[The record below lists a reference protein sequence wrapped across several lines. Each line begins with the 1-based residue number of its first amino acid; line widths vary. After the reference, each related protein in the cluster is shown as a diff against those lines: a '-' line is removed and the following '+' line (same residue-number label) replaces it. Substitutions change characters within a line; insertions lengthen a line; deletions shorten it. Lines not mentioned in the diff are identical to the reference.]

1 MVGLVAALHIA
12 TISRAGMVVLVV
24 ARTDTIYRTTQG
36 IRLVA
41 AEDQTAETEGPITM
55 VHMPVVS
62 VREQPPVRSATPTA
76 NYTQAVVPAG
86 LAVVTV
92 TMPDST
98 IWQPR
103 KLAVLVAVAMAAE
116 DCPEIL
122 WVLRLEQLVME
133 VAVAVLFVK
142 PTEPVV
148 LVAVA

>member
-1 MVGLVAALHIA
+1 MAALHIA

-24 ARTDTIYRTTQG
+24 ARTDTIYRTTQD

-41 AEDQTAETEGPITM
+41 AEDQTAETEGPITT

-62 VREQPPVRSATPTA
+62 VREQPPALSATPTES
-76 NYTQAVVPAG
+76 YTRVVVPAG
-86 LAVVTV
+86 LAAVTV
-92 TMPDST
+92 TMLDST

-116 DCPEIL
+116 DHPEIL
-122 WVLRLEQLVME
+122 WLLRLEQLVME

-142 PTEPVV
+142 PTKPVV
-148 LVAVA
+148 LVVVV

>member
-12 TISRAGMVVLVV
+12 TISRAGMGVLAAV
-24 ARTDTIYRTTQG
+24 RTDTIYRTTQG

-41 AEDQTAETEGPITM
+41 AEDQTAETEGPITT

-62 VREQPPVRSATPTA
+62 VREQPPALSVTQTESETPA
-76 NYTQAVVPAG
+76 GVPAG

-122 WVLRLEQLVME
+122 
-133 VAVAVLFVK
+133 
-142 PTEPVV
+142 
-148 LVAVA
+148 